1 MLSCLAFHLLLPRP
15 WWLLLTLA
23 AGQFARYVSNCTSL
37 STIQVINSQTIC
49 RFFLLCKSICSFETL
64 PFLSLLLGSILIL
77 VAKIPMIGV
86 LYSSRE
92 ERSGP
97 VLEPGFSIE
106 PGFCFTNH
114 LKTNLFVSPLSL
126 VFEEIP

>member
-1 MLSCLAFHLLLPRP
+1 M
-15 WWLLLTLA
+15 
-23 AGQFARYVSNCTSL
+23 G
-37 STIQVINSQTIC
+37 
-49 RFFLLCKSICSFETL
+49 KSICSFETL

-86 LYSSRE
+86 LYSSRK
-92 ERSGP
+92 ERSGPIGMGP

-106 PGFCFTNH
+106 PGFFFTNH